1 MASNKDKAF
10 ALFYAVAVATVTVT
24 ATATAIIVVIAT
36 NQAGIESIA
45 NLGLLRL
52 QLKEKHSLFNYKC

>member
-10 ALFYAVAVATVTVT
+10 ALFYTAAATTV
-24 ATATAIIVVIAT
+24 TAIIVVIATKQASKQPT

-45 NLGLLRL
+45 NLELLRL
-52 QLKEKHSLFNYKC
+52 QLKEKQA